1 MDSSEETRENSGV
14 IYIYIIIYIIRNWK
28 LENNK
33 GIQVENHL
41 KLVDLSETK

>member
-14 IYIYIIIYIIRNWK
+14 IYIIIYIIRNWK